1 MSPATF
7 LGIPRRNT
15 ADPDGSPIRGEQP
28 FPKAARKELANAQLR
43 RNLAH
48 ATSTIRAKRALVVDE
63 MPDWEALR
71 DAGSAIKTDV
81 MARLPELL
89 EQLEA
94 NITARGGVVHWAT
107 DAQEANQIVT
117 DLVRATG
124 ATEVVKVKSMATQ
137 EIGLNEYLEE
147 HEIAAVETD
156 LAELIVQLAHD
167 KPSHILVP
175 AIHRNR
181 TEVRDIFLAEM
192 ADAPADLTDEPRR
205 LAMAARE
212 HLRRKFL
219 TATVAISGANFGI
232 ADTGTLCVVESEGNG
247 RMCLTLPQTLITVM
261 GIEKLLPTFTDLE
274 VFLQLLPRSSTGERM
289 NPYTS
294 LWTGVT
300 PGDGPQEF
308 HLILLD
314 NGRTNALADKVGRAA
329 LHCIRCSA
337 CLNVCPVY
345 TRTGG
350 HAYGSVYPGPIG
362 AILTPMLTGIAGHGD
377 PNSSLPYAS
386 SLCGACYDVCPV
398 KIDIPT
404 ILVELRA
411 QVVDADRHRM
421 IPGGWDAAL
430 RAASWV
436 MSDEKRFAVAEK
448 GLAAGATRRWA
459 QGPDPAPP
467 ATAVRVDRQPGPARP
482 TRPNLPELVEGQ
494 PPGPR
499 YRRRVRNWGG
509 ETMTTSRDTVMGKI
523 RAALADDGSPI
534 PIPRDYIRRGQHDP
548 GSGPVI
554 ELLVDRL
561 VDYRALVHRVTAD
574 GLPAALDEAL
584 SGMTQVV
591 IGTGLDPAIAAACAG
606 SGRTVTTDSAPAS
619 PFTPG
624 TRRHRRGGD
633 HCPGGHR
640 DVRHHRSGRR
650 GRPGPPRHHPRA
662 GPAHHHPDRRPDRR
676 NRRRGHL
683 AAEPDRPAHHDR
695 RPVRHQR
702 HRTRTCRRG
711 PRTPHP
717 ARDHHQR
724 LS

>member
-1 MSPATF
+1 
-7 LGIPRRNT
+7 
-15 ADPDGSPIRGEQP
+15 
-28 FPKAARKELANAQLR
+28 
-43 RNLAH
+43 
-48 ATSTIRAKRALVVDE
+48 

-411 QVVDADRHRM
+411 QVVDADRQPDDPRRL
-421 IPGGWDAAL
+421 GR
-430 RAASWV
+430 RAQGRLLG
-436 MSDEKRFAVAEK
+436 DERREAVRRRRK
-448 GLAAGATRRWA
+448 GSGRRATRRWA

-467 ATAVRVDRQPGPARP
+467 PTAVRVDRQPGPTRP
-482 TRPNLPELVEGQ
+482 TRPNLPQLVEGQ

-499 YRRRVRNWGG
+499 YRHRARNWGG
-509 ETMTTSRDTVMGKI
+509 K
-523 RAALADDGSPI
+523 P
-534 PIPRDYIRRGQHDP
+534 
-548 GSGPVI
+548 
-554 ELLVDRL
+554 
-561 VDYRALVHRVTAD
+561 
-574 GLPAALDEAL
+574 
-584 SGMTQVV
+584 
-591 IGTGLDPAIAAACAG
+591 
-606 SGRTVTTDSAPAS
+606 
-619 PFTPG
+619 
-624 TRRHRRGGD
+624 
-633 HCPGGHR
+633 
-640 DVRHHRSGRR
+640 
-650 GRPGPPRHHPRA
+650 
-662 GPAHHHPDRRPDRR
+662 
-676 NRRRGHL
+676 
-683 AAEPDRPAHHDR
+683 
-695 RPVRHQR
+695 
-702 HRTRTCRRG
+702 
-711 PRTPHP
+711 
-717 ARDHHQR
+717 
-724 LS
+724 